1 MKQLPLLAA
10 VLLAAIPAS
19 AEDLLDVYR
28 LAQQNDPVFGAA
40 RAGYQANVEKAPQGR
55 ALLFPSVNLNAS
67 STQTEQ
73 DVTIIATNN
82 YSYRTDSYG
91 LTLTQPLYRKQSF
104 ATAEQG
110 NLGAAQAEHDLLTA
124 SHDLIQ
130 RVAQSYLGVLAAE
143 DALEFAQAEKN
154 AIERLAAL
162 MQRNFSVGTASLVDV
177 HDMRAAL
184 DLAVAQ
190 EIAARN
196 DLEVKRET
204 LRVLTGTLPAALARL
219 TAKLPDGRPDPT
231 DVEKWVESARLRNP
245 QIKSAEQT
253 YEIAVQELEKSR
265 GGHHPTLDLNAS
277 HTYSDAAG
285 SVQGFAIE
293 STTNQVGLV
302 FQLPLYAG
310 GATASK
316 VRETY
321 ARRDEANQRLDQ
333 TRRGVAQRTRESYLA
348 VLNGHARV
356 QALEQAL
363 ASNQRALES
372 TLLGYERG
380 LRNGLDVL
388 NSQRTLFR
396 TRRDQSQARYDFLLS
411 RLRLKAA
418 TGILADE
425 DLSEINRLLAY
436 R

>member
-1 MKQLPLLAA
+1 MKRLLLMV
-10 VLLAAIPAS
+10 VLLAAAPAG
-19 AEDLLDVYR
+19 AEDLLEVYR
-28 LAQQNDPVFGAA
+28 QAQQNDPVFGAA
-40 RAGYQANVEKAPQGR
+40 HAAYQANIEKAPQGR
-55 ALLFPSVNLNAS
+55 AFLLPSVSFSAS
-67 STQTEQ
+67 TSQTDQ
-73 DVTIIATNN
+73 DVTITTTNN

-91 LTLTQPLYRKQSF
+91 LSLSQPLYRKQNF
-104 ATAEQG
+104 ASAEQG
-110 NLGAAQAEHDLLTA
+110 ARGAEQAEHELVTA
-124 SHDLIQ
+124 RHDLIQ
-130 RVAQSYLGVLAAE
+130 RTAQTYLGVLAAE

-154 AIERLAAL
+154 SIERLLAL
-162 MQRNFSVGTASLVDV
+162 VQRNFSVGTASLVDV
-177 HDMRAAL
+177 HDAQAAL
-184 DLAVAQ
+184 DLSVAQ

-196 DLEVKRET
+196 DLEVRREG
-204 LRVLTGTLPAALARL
+204 LRVLTGTLPASIARL
-219 TAKLPDGRPDPT
+219 AAKLPAERPDPA
-231 DVEKWVESARLRNP
+231 DMEKWVETARARNP
-245 QIKSAEQT
+245 QIKSAEQV

-293 STTNQVGLV
+293 STTNQVGLL

-310 GATASK
+310 GATSSR

-333 TRRGVAQRTRESYLA
+333 TRRAVAQRTREAYLA
-348 VLNGHARV
+348 VLNGLARV

-363 ASNQRALES
+363 TSNQRALET

-388 NSQRTLFR
+388 NNQRTLFR
-396 TRRDQSQARYDFLLS
+396 TRRDLSQARYDYLLS

-418 TGILADE
+418 AGSLADD
-425 DLSEINRLLAY
+425 DLGEINRLLAY